1 MIVTAVIVFL
11 MGVLITWVYAGYK
24 TGRQFYQLARV
35 NPSQPISINWV
46 SVFYQG
52 LSWPGFWASLVGE
65 YMQRRVTPTPD
76 INELNKRMKAL

>member
-1 MIVTAVIVFL
+1 MIRTAVIVFL
-11 MGVLITWVYAGYK
+11 VGVVITWVYAGYK
-24 TGRQFYQLARV
+24 TGRQFFQIARV

-52 LSWPGFWASLVGE
+52 LAWPGFWASLVGE
-65 YMQRRVTPTPD
+65 YVQRRVLPD